1 MYCGSCLRDNTLAA
15 ELLAQGHDVLLVP
28 LYTPTLTEERNVS
41 CPRVFFGGISIYL
54 QQHLSLFRKTP
65 SSLDRLWDHPL
76 VLKLAS
82 GRGIQTNP
90 QWLGAMTVSMLKGE
104 DGFQRKEIHKLLGW
118 LLEQPPPDVINL
130 PNSLLMGLAK
140 PLKGALKRPLCCT
153 LQGEDLFLRN
163 LSQPYQSRSLDL
175 IRSGVEH
182 VDAFVAVSH
191 FCADFMA
198 DYLGIPGHKM
208 RVVPLGINLDG
219 YVWPQNRRPDVFTIG
234 YLARITPEKGLHLL
248 CQAYRLLR
256 QSGRISGTRL
266 EAAGYLAPE
275 HQLYLKGL
283 ESKMREWGL
292 ADEFRYRGSLDRSA
306 KIQFLSD
313 LTVLSVPATYDEPK
327 GLFVL
332 EALASGVPVVEPRRG
347 AFPEMIERTS
357 GGLLVDP
364 DSAESLAEGILALY
378 RNPSLVRELARKG
391 REAVER
397 EYTAEVMANRTLAVY
412 AELAKTATT

>member
-1 MYCGSCLRDNTLAA
+1 
-15 ELLAQGHDVLLVP
+15 
-28 LYTPTLTEERNVS
+28 
-41 CPRVFFGGISIYL
+41 
-54 QQHLSLFRKTP
+54 
-65 SSLDRLWDHPL
+65 
-76 VLKLAS
+76 
-82 GRGIQTNP
+82 
-90 QWLGAMTVSMLKGE
+90 
-104 DGFQRKEIHKLLGW
+104 
-118 LLEQPPPDVINL
+118 
-130 PNSLLMGLAK
+130 
-140 PLKGALKRPLCCT
+140 
-153 LQGEDLFLRN
+153 
-163 LSQPYQSRSLDL
+163 
-175 IRSGVEH
+175 
-182 VDAFVAVSH
+182 
-191 FCADFMA
+191 
-198 DYLGIPGHKM
+198 
-208 RVVPLGINLDG
+208 
-219 YVWPQNRRPDVFTIG
+219 
-234 YLARITPEKGLHLL
+234 
-248 CQAYRLLR
+248 
-256 QSGRISGTRL
+256 
-266 EAAGYLAPE
+266 
-275 HQLYLKGL
+275 
-283 ESKMREWGL
+283 MREWGL